1 MIQFI
6 AILCLAALL
15 YTVQRVVYMK
25 LWARNLEVD
34 IHFEGKEIFEG
45 ERGRLVETITNAKR
59 LPLPMI
65 KCKFRTSRSLMFDNA
80 TVNQNTPMTITSDYV
95 IVSAPNG

>member
-6 AILCLAALL
+6 AILILAAIL
-15 YTVQRVVYMK
+15 YMVQRFIYMK
-25 LWARNLEVD
+25 FWARALDVD

-65 KCKFRTSRSLMFDNA
+65 KCNKIT
-80 TVNQNTPMTITSDYV
+80 NTGD
-95 IVSAPNG
+95 